1 MIPCPRPLAA
11 PATPVAA
18 GASSGNA
25 SGATPVTPRSPS
37 CCSTRLVDGVRSVQR
52 RTPIK
57 VEAASVTE
65 DATPRKTG
73 LRCLYRS
80 KSADSSRPCSAAM
93 VFSDPVPK
101 SPVRQR
107 HYAALEPKE
116 SVLTVRKQFVDRSLT
131 RAHQATLET
140 TGVAS
145 PTHPIY
151 SDEHPP
157 RSCSVRRLSQSL
169 PSPPHPSGT
178 DAAPPTTLRRGV
190 RSVAPPLRRMDSP
203 STRRRVGCV
212 KATEESADPAF
223 RTGVRMAPEKHSATN
238 LTVHPEGILG
248 SDPPGSPCSSRRRT
262 YSLSSTMGQLLRGSD
277 TQSVSKSLTPE
288 NSGATD
294 GSSVRSPTSARRLS
308 YCAGSCMKEL
318 LRSPD
323 QAAPRGPAPA
333 AKKASAENGS
343 APTACAV
350 SSPAAPVPA
359 RRLSYC
365 AGSCMKELLRSPD
378 QAAPRGPAPAAKKAS
393 AENVSAP
400 TTCAVS
406 SPAAPVP
413 DVAGPPSR
421 VRSQSYCAGSSA
433 GRLFGAPELLESR
446 KPTKITESVAVPGNK
461 SDVVAAMAE
470 TMRRMA
476 SANRDLAPRKLDFSG
491 CAAAVA
497 AARPRGLRCNSLC
510 AQACSVPPWR

>member
-333 AKKASAENGS
+333 AKKASAEN
-343 APTACAV
+343 
-350 SSPAAPVPA
+350 
-359 RRLSYC
+359 
-365 AGSCMKELLRSPD
+365 
-378 QAAPRGPAPAAKKAS
+378 
-393 AENVSAP
+393 VSAP